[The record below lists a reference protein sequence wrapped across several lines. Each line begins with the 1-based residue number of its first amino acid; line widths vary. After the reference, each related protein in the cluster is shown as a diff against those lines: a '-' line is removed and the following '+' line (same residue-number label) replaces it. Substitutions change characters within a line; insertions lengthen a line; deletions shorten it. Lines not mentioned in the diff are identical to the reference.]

1 MKHRVMNSKG
11 PSQQGGELSSAMFS
25 YSDAST
31 EQQTGLIKAEGVLR
45 EQGIEGVCS
54 VWFQRCKFHG
64 AEAG

>member
-1 MKHRVMNSKG
+1 
-11 PSQQGGELSSAMFS
+11 MFS

-45 EQGIEGVCS
+45 EQGIEGVCN